1 MNIPKTHQ
9 AVMPYLMLNGAQKF
23 TDFIQ
28 TVFNAEI
35 THQHPRDDQT
45 GLLRHGEAQI
55 SASTIMYCDAI
66 EPWGTATSNLFIYVD
81 NADESFHKAI
91 DAGAAI
97 VMELSDQDYGRTCGV
112 KDTTGNVWWITSVK
126 S

>member
-35 THQHPRDDQT
+35 THQHPQEDQT

-55 SASTIMYCDAI
+55 SDSTIMYCDAI
-66 EPWGTATSNLFIYVD
+66 EPWGTATSNLFVYVD

-91 DAGAAI
+91 EAGASI
-97 VMELSDQDYGRTCGV
+97 VMELSNQDYGRTCGV